1 MCRKQQHVFLVFLI
15 SVLFKT
21 LSIIAEG
28 EDVYFPELI
37 EADDISYFFSDSYD
51 LDGLHWG
58 LSNIFER
65 SARNLS
71 SDKTLPQT
79 LVARGGG
86 NSYTSEYKLK
96 HGE

>member
-1 MCRKQQHVFLVFLI
+1 MVLTSGILLEMLV
-15 SVLFKT
+15 ST
-21 LSIIAEG
+21 GS
-28 EDVYFPELI
+28 
-37 EADDISYFFSDSYD
+37 ADDPYLAEDIFFSDSYD

-71 SDKTLPQT
+71 SDKKVPKT

>member
-1 MCRKQQHVFLVFLI
+1 MMCRKSHVFLVLLV

-21 LSIIAEG
+21 SSIIAEG

-71 SDKTLPQT
+71 SDKKVPKT

>member
-1 MCRKQQHVFLVFLI
+1 MCRTSHVFIVLLV
-15 SVLFKT
+15 SVFFKT
-21 LSIIAEG
+21 PSIIAEVE

-71 SDKTLPQT
+71 SDKKVPQT

>member
-1 MCRKQQHVFLVFLI
+1 MCRKSHAFIVLLVSVF
-15 SVLFKT
+15 FKT
-21 LSIIAEG
+21 SSIAQGE

-71 SDKTLPQT
+71 SDKKLPQT

-86 NSYTSEYKLK
+86 DSYTSEYKLK

>member
-1 MCRKQQHVFLVFLI
+1 VF
-15 SVLFKT
+15 FKT
-21 LSIIAEG
+21 PSIIA

-71 SDKTLPQT
+71 SDKTVPQI

>member
-1 MCRKQQHVFLVFLI
+1 
-15 SVLFKT
+15 VLFKT
-21 LSIIAEG
+21 PSIAKEE
-28 EDVYFPELI
+28 EDEYFPELI

-71 SDKTLPQT
+71 SDKKVPKT